1 MRRRSR
7 FLTRTSTSLLALLTV
22 AIAGPA
28 LAQPLESL
36 PVELTAEQMT
46 YERDLGVVTA
56 RGKVEI
62 VQGERILF
70 ADTVSYNQ
78 RDDIVTASGNVVLQ
92 EPGGDVMFAEHV
104 RLSEEFKQ
112 GIVQEL
118 KIRLAS
124 NARLSARTARREGEN
139 RTVLENAVFTRCEEC
154 PSGGEHAPIWQIK
167 ATKVTRDLEEEVVE
181 YENAMVEMFGVPV
194 LYTPYFYHPDPTVD
208 RKSGLLAPVFG
219 ASGELGLQ
227 YTQPVYLVIDDQSD
241 VTLSPRV
248 TSKEGVV
255 MAGEYRQRFA
265 DGFWVSDGSITYVD
279 QVDVQN
285 RKTGDDELRGHL
297 RSTGRFRLDEQ
308 FGWGFDFFRTSDDTY
323 LRRYDIHGGS
333 TLVSRA
339 FLTGFNGR
347 HFAGLEAFAFQGLRN
362 GDKEGDTPFVLP
374 LATFQASGEPA
385 GLGGRLDVAFNGVGL
400 QRTGGR
406 DVRRLSFD
414 GSWSRQFVDGFGGL
428 TTAGLHLRADGYN
441 VSEGQDTDVTASR
454 DDYFEGRIWP
464 MATLD
469 WRLPLVRGGGRVS
482 QTLEP
487 RVQLIGSPAGGNPN
501 DIPNED
507 SQSFEFTDANLF
519 SRNRFT
525 GYDRIDSGSRVNY
538 GLSAGLH
545 GVSGGSTEFVI
556 GQSFRL
562 NDRSAFGGGT
572 GLNDRLSDVVG
583 RVSIS
588 PNQRFSYTF
597 RYRVDVDGP
606 KLDRHEHQ
614 ISYKTDRYSFSADY
628 ISLPRIGNGVA
639 AGNTEEMSLKGALQI
654 ADHWHVSSA
663 YRGDLSGDG
672 AIRLEGGLQ
681 YLDEC
686 FDFSI
691 GAVRDFTND
700 RDAEASTSVFVR
712 FRLKGLN

>member
-1 MRRRSR
+1 MRRS
-7 FLTRTSTSLLALLTV
+7 LKASTSLFALLTV
-22 AIAGPA
+22 CIATPA
-28 LAQPLESL
+28 LSQSL
-36 PVELTAEQMT
+36 DTQPVELTADEMT

-62 VQGERILF
+62 IQGERILF

-92 EPGGDVMFAEHV
+92 EPGGDVLFAEHV
-104 RLSEEFKQ
+104 RLSDEFKQ
-112 GIVQEL
+112 GVVQEL
-118 KIRLAS
+118 RVRLAN
-124 NARLSARTARREGEN
+124 NARLSARTARREGED
-139 RTVLENAVFTRCEEC
+139 RTVLENAVFTRCEAC
-154 PSGGEHAPIWQIK
+154 PDGSDHAPIWQIK

-194 LYTPYFYHPDPTVD
+194 LYTPYFFHPDPTVE

-219 ASGELGLQ
+219 ASGELGFQ
-227 YTQPVYLVIDDQSD
+227 YTQPVYLVIDEHSD

-265 DGFWVSDGSITYVD
+265 NGFWVADGSITYVD
-279 QVDVQN
+279 QVDAQN

-297 RSTGRFRLDEQ
+297 RSSGRFDLGQQ
-308 FGWGFDFFRTSDDTY
+308 FGWGFDLFRASDDTY

-333 TLVSRA
+333 TLQSTA

-347 HFAGLEAFAFQGLRN
+347 HHLGIEAFSFQGLRN
-362 GDKEGDTPFVLP
+362 GDKEGDTPIVLP

-385 GLGGRLDVAFNGVGL
+385 GIGGRLDVTFNGVGL

-406 DVRRLSFD
+406 DVRRLSLD
-414 GSWSRQFVDGFGGL
+414 SSWSRQFVDGLGGL

-441 VSEGQDTDVTASR
+441 ISEAQDTDITASL
-454 DDYFEGRIWP
+454 DDYFEGRVWP

-469 WRLPLVRGGGRVS
+469 WRLPLVRGGERIS

-519 SRNRFT
+519 SRNRFA
-525 GYDRIDSGSRVNY
+525 GYDRIDSGSRINY
-538 GLSAGLH
+538 GLTAGLH
-545 GVSGGSTEFVI
+545 GVRGGSTEFVI

-562 NDRSAFGGGT
+562 NDKSAFGNGT
-572 GLNDRLSDVVG
+572 GLEDRVSDVVG
-583 RVSIS
+583 RISIS
-588 PNQRFSYTF
+588 PNARFNYTF
-597 RYRVDVDGP
+597 RYRVDIDGP
-606 KLDRHEHQ
+606 RLDRHEHQ
-614 ISYKTDRYSFSADY
+614 VSYSTDRYSVSADY
-628 ISLPRIGNGVA
+628 ISLPRINNGVA
-639 AGNTEEMSLKGALQI
+639 VGNTEEISLKGAMQVT
-654 ADHWHVSSA
+654 DHWHVSSA

-672 AIRLEGGLQ
+672 AVRLEGGLR
-681 YLDEC
+681 YVDEC
-686 FDFSI
+686 FDFNF

>member
-1 MRRRSR
+1 MPGCQR
-7 FLTRTSTSLLALLTV
+7 V
-22 AIAGPA
+22 
-28 LAQPLESL
+28 Q
-36 PVELTAEQMT
+36 
-46 YERDLGVVTA
+46 
-56 RGKVEI
+56 RGEK
-62 VQGERILF
+62 
-70 ADTVSYNQ
+70 A
-78 RDDIVTASGNVVLQ
+78 
-92 EPGGDVMFAEHV
+92 
-104 RLSEEFKQ
+104 
-112 GIVQEL
+112 
-118 KIRLAS
+118 
-124 NARLSARTARREGEN
+124 N

-219 ASGELGLQ
+219 ASGELGQQ

-323 LRRYDIHGGS
+323 LRRYDIHGG

-441 VSEGQDTDVTASR
+441 VSEAQDTDVTASGTTISKVAS
-454 DDYFEGRIWP
+454 GR
-464 MATLD
+464 
-469 WRLPLVRGGGRVS
+469 WRHWTGACRWSVGAAGSARRWNPGYSSSARRPVAIRTISR
-482 QTLEP
+482 TRIP
-487 RVQLIGSPAGGNPN
+487 RVLSLPMRICSAATGSP
-501 DIPNED
+501 DM
-507 SQSFEFTDANLF
+507 T
-519 SRNRFT
+519 
-525 GYDRIDSGSRVNY
+525 
-538 GLSAGLH
+538 
-545 GVSGGSTEFVI
+545 GST
-556 GQSFRL
+556 
-562 NDRSAFGGGT
+562 A
-572 GLNDRLSDVVG
+572 
-583 RVSIS
+583 
-588 PNQRFSYTF
+588 
-597 RYRVDVDGP
+597 
-606 KLDRHEHQ
+606 
-614 ISYKTDRYSFSADY
+614 
-628 ISLPRIGNGVA
+628 A
-639 AGNTEEMSLKGALQI
+639 AG
-654 ADHWHVSSA
+654 
-663 YRGDLSGDG
+663 
-672 AIRLEGGLQ
+672 
-681 YLDEC
+681 
-686 FDFSI
+686 
-691 GAVRDFTND
+691 
-700 RDAEASTSVFVR
+700 
-712 FRLKGLN
+712 

>member
-1 MRRRSR
+1 MSVRV
-7 FLTRTSTSLLALLTV
+7 SLVALMTV
-22 AIAGPA
+22 CASAPA
-28 LAQPLESL
+28 LSQSLETGK
-36 PVELTAEQMT
+36 VELSAEQMS

-56 RGKVEI
+56 RGDVEI

-78 RDDIVTASGNVVLQ
+78 RDDIVTASGNVALQ
-92 EPGGDVMFAEHV
+92 EPGGDVLFAEHV
-104 RLSEEFKQ
+104 QLTDQFKQ

-118 KIRLAS
+118 KIRLAN
-124 NARLSARTARREGEN
+124 NARLSATSARREGED
-139 RTVLENAVFTRCEEC
+139 RTVLENAVFTRCEACEGR
-154 PSGGEHAPIWQIK
+154 SDHAPIWQIK
-167 ATKVTRDLEEEVVE
+167 ASKVTRDLENEVVE

-194 LYTPYFYHPDPTVD
+194 LYTPYFFHPDPTVD

-227 YTQPVYLVIDDQSD
+227 FTQPVYFVIDDQSD

-265 DGFWVSDGSITYVD
+265 NGFWSTDGSITYVD

-297 RSTGRFRLDEQ
+297 RSTGRFSLGQQ
-308 FGWGFDFFRTSDDTY
+308 FGWGFDLFRTSDDTY

-333 TLVSRA
+333 TLRSTA
-339 FLTGFNGR
+339 FLSGINGR
-347 HFAGLEAFAFQGLRN
+347 HFAGLEAFSFQGLRN
-362 GDKEGDTPFVLP
+362 GDKEGDTPIVLP
-374 LATFQASGEPA
+374 LATFEAGGEPA
-385 GLGGRLDVAFNGVGL
+385 GIGGHLGVTLNGVAL

-406 DVRRLSFD
+406 DTRRLSFD
-414 GSWSRQFVDGFGGL
+414 GNWNRQFVDGLGGL
-428 TTAGLHLRADGYN
+428 ITTGLHLRADGYML
-441 VSEGQDTDVTASR
+441 SEAQDTDVTASK
-454 DDYFEGRIWP
+454 DDYFEGRLWP

-469 WRLPLVRGGGRVS
+469 WRLPLVRSGARVS

-487 RVQLIGSPAGGNPN
+487 RIQLIGSPAGGNPN

-519 SRNRFT
+519 SRNRFA

-538 GLSAGLH
+538 GLTAGLH
-545 GVSGGSTEFVI
+545 GAGGGSTEFVV

-562 NDRSAFGGGT
+562 NETSAFGGGT
-572 GLNDRLSDVVG
+572 GLEDRVSDVVG
-583 RVSIS
+583 RISIA
-588 PNQRFSYTF
+588 PTARFNYTF
-597 RYRVDVDGP
+597 RYRVDIDGP

-614 ISYKTDRYSFSADY
+614 LTYIGNRYSVDAAY
-628 ISLPRIGNGVA
+628 ISLPRVGNGVA
-639 AGNTEEMSLKGALQI
+639 AGNTEEVSLKGNLQVT
-654 ADHWHVSSA
+654 DHWQVSSA

-672 AIRLEGGLQ
+672 AIRLEGGVH

-686 FDFSI
+686 FDFSV

-700 RDAEASTSVFVR
+700 RDAEASTSFFVR

>member
-1 MRRRSR
+1 MARP
-7 FLTRTSTSLLALLTV
+7 ALLRS
-22 AIAGPA
+22 AIAA
-28 LAQPLESL
+28 AVASVIATAAAAQTPDVAASDQ
-36 PVELTAEQMT
+36 PVELTADQMT
-46 YERDLGVVTA
+46 YERELGLVTA

-92 EPGGDVMFAEHV
+92 EPTGDVLFADHV
-104 RLSEEFKQ
+104 QLSDSFKQ
-112 GIVQEL
+112 GVVEQLKVQ
-118 KIRLAS
+118 LAS
-124 NARLSARTARREGEN
+124 NARLSATRARREGEN

-154 PSGGEHAPIWQIK
+154 PEDPGRAPIWQIK
-167 ATKVTRDLEEEVVE
+167 ASKVTRDLDEEIVE
-181 YENAMVEMFGVPV
+181 YDNAMIELFGVPV
-194 LYTPYFYHPDPTVD
+194 LYTPYFFHPDPTVE

-227 YTQPVYLVIDDQSD
+227 YTQPVYFVLSDQSD
-241 VTLSPRV
+241 MTLSPRI

-255 MAGEYRQRFA
+255 MAGEYRQAFSS
-265 DGFWVSDGSITYVD
+265 GLWVSDGSITYTD

-285 RKTGDDELRGHL
+285 RKTGDSEFRGHL
-297 RSTGRFRLDEQ
+297 RSASRFRINQQ
-308 FGWGFDFFRTSDDTY
+308 FRWGFDFFRASDDTY

-333 TLVSRA
+333 TLRSTM
-339 FLTGFNGR
+339 FLNGFNGR
-347 HFAGLEAFAFQGLRN
+347 HFAGVEAFAFQDLRN
-362 GDKEGDTPFVLP
+362 GDKEGDTPFVMP
-374 LATFQASGEPA
+374 LATFQAGGEPA
-385 GLGGRLDVAFNGVGL
+385 GIGGYLDVKLNGVAL

-406 DVRRLSFD
+406 DTRRLSFD
-414 GSWSRQFVDGFGGL
+414 GSWSRQFVDAAGGV
-428 TTAGLHLRADGYN
+428 TTTGLHLRADGYS
-441 VSEGQDTDVTASR
+441 VSEAQDTDVTASL
-454 DDYFEGRIWP
+454 DDYFEGRVWP
-464 MATLD
+464 MATID
-469 WRLPLVRGGGRVS
+469 WRFPLVRSGERIS

-519 SRNRFT
+519 NRNRFT
-525 GYDRIDSGSRVNY
+525 GHDRIDSGSRINY
-538 GLSAGLH
+538 GLTAGLH
-545 GVSGGSTEFVI
+545 GARGGSTEFVI

-562 NDRSAFGGGT
+562 NDKSAFGGGT
-572 GLNDRLSDVVG
+572 GLEDRVSDVVG
-583 RVSIS
+583 RITIA
-588 PNQRFSYTF
+588 PNARFAYTF

-606 KLDRHEHQ
+606 KLDRHEHLLNYTGEKFE
-614 ISYKTDRYSFSADY
+614 IEAGY

-639 AGNTEEMSLKGALQI
+639 VGNTEEISLKGSAQVTENWRI
-654 ADHWHVSSA
+654 ASA

-672 AIRLEGGLQ
+672 AIRLEGGIQ

-686 FDFSI
+686 FDFNI